1 MKFFRRFPVIL
12 TQGTVVPILIALV
25 PVLGLTAEQTGAVDT
40 VLLALGGVVAAFGVA
55 VDAGL
60 PLLTGLL
67 KAALAAVLTFGVHVP
82 EAWQTAGLAVF
93 GFAVAAW
100 THSEVTAKEPAKV
113 IPLVR
118 VSPPPPGQRDA
129 A

>member
-1 MKFFRRFPVIL
+1 MMNFFRRFPVAL
-12 TQGTVVPILIALV
+12 VQGTVVPILIALV

-60 PLLTGLL
+60 PLLAGLG
-67 KAALAAVLTFGVHVP
+67 KATLAAVFTFGVHVP
-82 EAWQTAGLAVF
+82 EAWSTAGLAVLSML
-93 GFAVAAW
+93 VAAW
-100 THSEVTAKEPAKV
+100 IHGAVTAKQPAKV
-113 IPLVR
+113 IPLLPRSTAGGGR
-118 VSPPPPGQRDA
+118 VA